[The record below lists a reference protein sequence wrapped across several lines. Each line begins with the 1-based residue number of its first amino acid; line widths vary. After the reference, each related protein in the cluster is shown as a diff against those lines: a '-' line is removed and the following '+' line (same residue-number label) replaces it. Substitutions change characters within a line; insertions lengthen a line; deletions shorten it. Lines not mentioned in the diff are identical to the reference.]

1 LWFGLGSRSH
11 VVLVFTVVVPT
22 ILINTIAGAQSV
34 DRSTSPARLLGA
46 RRREILGKIV
56 IPTTVPW

>member
-1 LWFGLGSRSH
+1 M
-11 VVLVFTVVVPT
+11 LVFTVVVPT